1 MAARDYHW
9 PYGPPWSFFEAEMVT
24 TPYGIVHSFPGG
36 TREQYL
42 SSITAV
48 HPGEGQLPAGQISM
62 QAAHLWAVGR
72 SWQCMNRRRAGR
84 HSGIQ
89 SFSPKMEAGIKG
101 GFETMPVET
110 VIDLITVMPQK
121 YMGD

>member
-1 MAARDYHW
+1 MDRRGPSLERRWLLHRTASFISFLAAPGSNTCPRSLLSIQEKDN
-9 PYGPPWSFFEAEMVT
+9 SLQAKFF
-24 TPYGIVHSFPGG
+24 
-36 TREQYL
+36 
-42 SSITAV
+42 
-48 HPGEGQLPAGQISM
+48 M
-62 QAAHLWAVGR
+62 QAARLWAVGR
-72 SWQCMNRRRAGR
+72 SWQCVNLRRVGR

-101 GFETMPVET
+101 GFETIPVET